1 MVFTKFAKKVSFFST
16 KFQSLPDFG
25 CMGDEDSIV
34 SDDLFS
40 VFSISIQLK
49 KISLLFTV
57 TSITIS
63 TQAMPQDSSFTT

>member
-25 CMGDEDSIV
+25 CIGDEDSIV

-40 VFSISIQLK
+40 VFSISLKLK
-49 KISLLFTV
+49 KISLFTV

-63 TQAMPQDSSFTT
+63 TQAMPQDFSFTT